1 MQLHV
6 QMTFTGLRKG
16 HGHDYDVSVNTED
29 DNSSEDVKDPS
40 TGASKAQVTIRLNAL
55 CPCQNDHLRLQIGTW
70 GADTY
75 RNVEQ
80 HSLARALIL
89 LLSYTHC
96 GRLAPVLKTIF
107 SSMCHI
113 IYL

>member
-1 MQLHV
+1 
-6 QMTFTGLRKG
+6 MTFTGLRKG

-55 CPCQNDHLRLQIGTW
+55 WPCQNDHLRQQIGPW

-75 RNVEQ
+75 
-80 HSLARALIL
+80 SL
-89 LLSYTHC
+89 SNNTVSQEH
-96 GRLAPVLKTIF
+96 
-107 SSMCHI
+107 
-113 IYL
+113 